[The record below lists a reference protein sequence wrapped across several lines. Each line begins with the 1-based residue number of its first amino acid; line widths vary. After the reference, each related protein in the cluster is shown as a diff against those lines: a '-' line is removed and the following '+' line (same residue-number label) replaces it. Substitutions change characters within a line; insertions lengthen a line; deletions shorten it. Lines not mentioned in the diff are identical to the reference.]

1 MFPHIS
7 KSFLGVSALRYGNR
21 ITLEHSLKHHF
32 GKQPFSPHFGTQ
44 NANPNQMAISWGN
57 NWNAWVG
64 VREI

>member
-1 MFPHIS
+1 MENKTWS
-7 KSFLGVSALRYGNR
+7 KPPTRGNR